1 MTPPLLAVLILGGV
15 GLAFGAL
22 IAIADRKLKVWEDPR
37 IDAVTERLPGANCGA
52 CGFAGCRA
60 FAEATIRGATSPA
73 ACTVMSAD
81 QREEVA
87 EYLGVDVGQAV
98 DRVARLLCAGGSD
111 VAPRKALYFGVQSC
125 AAAVA
130 VGGGGKGCPWG
141 CVGFADCAVACDFD
155 AIEMGRTGLPRVIP
169 ALCTACGDC
178 VEACPLGLFEIMPL
192 EHRLIV
198 QCRSLL
204 QGTAATEVCS
214 VACDGC
220 GGRGERLGLE
230 LRLAHRSVRDKT
242 LHAQHLLHARAVVAN
257 RRAPAEARQRPE
269 ARPDLRAAIVL
280 APQDVTMVVGIDV
293 HKQSHTA
300 ALRDERGSLIETLT
314 IDNSAARPM
323 PATAR

>member
-1 MTPPLLAVLILGGV
+1 VNPGPLIEAALVLGGV
-15 GLAFGAL
+15 GLSFGAL
-22 IAIADRKLKVWEDPR
+22 IAFADRKLKVWEDPR
-37 IDAVTERLPGANCGA
+37 IDAVTDRLPGANCGA

-73 ACTVMSAD
+73 SCTVMNAE

-87 EYLGVDVGQAV
+87 QYLGVDVGKAV
-98 DRVARLLCAGGSD
+98 ERVARLLCAGGSD
-111 VAPRKALYFGVQSC
+111 VAPRKALYFGVESC

-178 VEACPLGLFEIMPL
+178 VEACPLGLFEVMPL

-204 QGTAATEVCS
+204 QGTAATELCS

-220 GGRGERLGLE
+220 GRCAVDAAPGLIE
-230 LRLAHRSVRDKT
+230 MRSG
-242 LHAQHLLHARAVVAN
+242 LAVVDYARIETADPSAT
-257 RRAPAEARQRPE
+257 RRCPTG
-269 ARPDLRAAIVL
+269 AIAWVEGAQFTPSSL
-280 APQDVTMVVGIDV
+280 WEE
-293 HKQSHTA
+293 TA
-300 ALRDERGSLIETLT
+300 A
-314 IDNSAARPM
+314 
-323 PATAR
+323 

>member
-1 MTPPLLAVLILGGV
+1 MTPGPLLEAVLVLGGV

-22 IAIADRKLKVWEDPR
+22 IALADRKLRVWEDPR
-37 IDAVTERLPGANCGA
+37 IDAVTARLPGANCGA

-73 ACTVMSAD
+73 ACTVMSAAE
-81 QREEVA
+81 REEVA

-98 DRVARLLCAGGSD
+98 ERVARLLCAGGSD
-111 VAPRKALYFGVQSC
+111 VAPRKALYFGVESC

-178 VEACPLGLFEIMPL
+178 VEACPLGLFEIMSL

-204 QGTAATEVCS
+204 QGAAATEVCA

-220 GGRGERLGLE
+220 GRCAVDAAPGLIE
-230 LRLAHRSVRDKT
+230 IRSG
-242 LHAQHLLHARAVVAN
+242 LAVVDYERNDTADVSAI
-257 RRAPAEARQRPE
+257 RRCPTG
-269 ARPDLRAAIVL
+269 AIAWVEG
-280 APQDVTMVVGIDV
+280 AQFTP
-293 HKQSHTA
+293 S
-300 ALRDERGSLIETLT
+300 SLWEE
-314 IDNSAARPM
+314 SAA
-323 PATAR
+323 